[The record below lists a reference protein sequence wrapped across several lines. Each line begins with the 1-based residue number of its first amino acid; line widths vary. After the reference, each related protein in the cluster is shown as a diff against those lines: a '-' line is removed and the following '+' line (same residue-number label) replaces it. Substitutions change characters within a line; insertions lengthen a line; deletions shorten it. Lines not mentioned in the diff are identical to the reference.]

1 MMTCPQCGKVYRG
14 SIAFCLED
22 GTPLIDA
29 GAEQETQL
37 RQHLPFSPPGILT
50 CSVCGLGNP
59 TNAKF
64 CEQCGAVFT
73 YQNDTVGMPQPVP
86 APPFDP
92 GPAAPPRNQNVL
104 IGVLAGL
111 SLILLL
117 VIVYMLGGGGIVVS
131 NNDLRAQGNN
141 QNNVNPSNSPTP
153 SPTKSTPKPEI
164 PLSPEYEIEED
175 PAEEPSMPY
184 KFERTYRGRSNVPLT
199 MTLNKNG
206 SSLSGTAVTP
216 GDIDYLSGYIDPD
229 GSFDLEGDNP
239 GNGVTGHW
247 RGQIMPNGTLRGTW
261 TANSGKQVGFS
272 ARIR

>member
-1 MMTCPQCGKVYRG
+1 MTCPQCGKVYRG

-29 GAEQETQL
+29 GAEQETVL
-37 RQHLPFSPPGILT
+37 KPHLPFSPPGILA
-50 CSVCGLGNP
+50 CSVCGLGNHA
-59 TNAKF
+59 NAKF
-64 CEQCGAVFT
+64 CEQCGAVFP
-73 YQNDTVGMPQPVP
+73 YQDELAGMPQPVP
-86 APPFDP
+86 APSFDP
-92 GPAAPPRNQNVL
+92 GPVPPRNQNVL

-111 SLILLL
+111 SLTLLL

-131 NNDLRAQGNN
+131 NSDLRAQGNN
-141 QNNVNPSNSPTP
+141 QNNASPGNSPTP
-153 SPTKSTPKPEI
+153 SPTKSTPKPEKPI
-164 PLSPEYEIEED
+164 SPENEIEED
-175 PAEEPSMPY
+175 PEEVPSVPY

-216 GDIDYLSGYIDPD
+216 GDIDYLSGTIDPD
-229 GSFDLEGDNP
+229 GSFDLAGDNQ
-239 GNGVTGHW
+239 GNGITGHW

-261 TANSGKQVGFS
+261 TANSGKQIGFS